1 MKKLV
6 LLILMGFTVISCD
19 LGSEEGTKYVL
30 GPVQDVTM
38 ASAYKVDSVSEIMVR
53 YKRPNDCHLFQGFY
67 YSAVESTRT
76 VAIQYAKLDNPS
88 YQDDPTIYE
97 VPLRFQPSSPG
108 TYVFEFWDGTD
119 TNGQDHFFVAE
130 AIVNN

>member
-6 LLILMGFTVISCD
+6 LVFLMAFTAISCD
-19 LGSEEGTKYVL
+19 LGSEDRTEYVL

-38 ASAYKVDSVSEIMVR
+38 ATAYKVDSVSEIMVR

-67 YSAVESTRT
+67 YNAVNSTRT
-76 VAIQYAKLDNPS
+76 VAIEYAKLDNTS

-97 VPLRFQPSSPG
+97 VPLRFEPRAPG
-108 TYVFEFWDGTD
+108 TYIFRFWDGTGTD
-119 TNGQDHFFVAE
+119 GQDHFFVAE
-130 AIVNN
+130 AVVNN

>member
-6 LLILMGFTVISCD
+6 LLVLMGFTAISCD
-19 LGSEEGTKYVL
+19 LGNDDNTEYVL

-53 YKRPNDCHLFQGFY
+53 YKRPNDCHVFQGFY
-67 YSAVESTRT
+67 YSASGMTRT
-76 VAIQYAKLDNPS
+76 VAIEYAKLDYEN

-97 VPLRFQPSSPG
+97 VPLRFQPRYPG
-108 TYVFEFWDGTD
+108 TYIFNFWDGTD
-119 TNGQDHFFVAE
+119 TNGQDHFFVTE
-130 AIVNN
+130 AVVNN